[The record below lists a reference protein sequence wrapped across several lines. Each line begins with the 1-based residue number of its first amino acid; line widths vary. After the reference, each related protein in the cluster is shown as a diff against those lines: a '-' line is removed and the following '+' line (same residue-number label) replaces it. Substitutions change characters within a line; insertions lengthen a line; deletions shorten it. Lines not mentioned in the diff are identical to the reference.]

1 MRPLPKFE
9 YHNPNSTLT
18 AVKLLD
24 SLENAKVFIGGTDLL
39 PQIRD
44 QVLQPEHLINL
55 NNIAELCY
63 VKELN
68 GQICIGSTTPL
79 RNVVNSPHVKK
90 NFLALYDAV
99 SIMGS
104 PQIRNRASITGNIC
118 NASPAADSA
127 PPLYVHNAE
136 VIIKSLHRTKALPI
150 NELFLGPKI
159 NCLQP
164 NELLTE
170 IRIPIPRQ
178 NSSSSFLRIGRR
190 KAFTLSVVSAA
201 TYLEMESRN
210 CIDARIALGSIASTP
225 IRVQVVEEILKDREL
240 TPELINEASEL
251 SKECVMPITDIRGT
265 ADYRKDMCKV
275 LVKRTIYH
283 SLRRLRVTI

>member
-9 YHNPNSTLT
+9 YHNPVTTLG
-18 AVKLLD
+18 AIELLD

-44 QVLQPEHLINL
+44 QVWQPDHLIDL
-55 NNIAELCY
+55 NNIGELCY

-68 GQICIGSTTPL
+68 GVICIGSTTTL
-79 RNVVNSPHVKK
+79 SQVVNSPFVKK
-90 NFLALYDAV
+90 NLPALHDAT

-136 VIIKSLHRTKALPI
+136 VIIKSLRETKVLPI
-150 NELFLGPKI
+150 NEVFTGPKI

-170 IRIPIPRQ
+170 IRIPIPR
-178 NSSSSFLRIGRR
+178 NKSASSFLRIGRR

-201 TYLEMESRN
+201 TYLGMESRK
-210 CIDARIALGSIASTP
+210 CVDARIALGSVAATP
-225 IRVQVVEEILKDREL
+225 KRVQEVEEILKDREL
-240 TPELINEASEL
+240 TPELINKASEL
-251 SKECVMPITDIRGT
+251 SKECIIPITDIRGT
-265 ADYRKDMCKV
+265 ADYRKDMCEV
-275 LVKRTIYH
+275 LVKRTIYQ
-283 SLRRLRVTI
+283 SLRRQEVTK